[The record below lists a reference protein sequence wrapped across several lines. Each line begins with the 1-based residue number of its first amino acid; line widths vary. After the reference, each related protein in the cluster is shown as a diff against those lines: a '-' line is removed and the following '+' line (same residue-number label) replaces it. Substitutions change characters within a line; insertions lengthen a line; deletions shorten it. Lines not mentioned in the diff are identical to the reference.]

1 VIFFDFLEVLIT
13 ITTLISIL
21 YYLFRTAYIQLFQ
34 NKINNKT
41 LSNEE
46 GNGLFGV
53 WGKNTFSDENII
65 SNSDLDVLLA
75 LLYYFGAI

>member
-1 VIFFDFLEVLIT
+1 MIFFDFLEVIIT
-13 ITTLISIL
+13 ITTLLSIL

-53 WGKNTFSDENII
+53 WEKIPFPMKILLVTV
-65 SNSDLDVLLA
+65 DLDALLA